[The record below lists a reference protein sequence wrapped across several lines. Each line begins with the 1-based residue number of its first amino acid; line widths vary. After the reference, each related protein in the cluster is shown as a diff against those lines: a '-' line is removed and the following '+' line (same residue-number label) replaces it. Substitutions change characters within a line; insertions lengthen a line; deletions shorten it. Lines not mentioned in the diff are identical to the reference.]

1 MSTSYCSQRV
11 IACSNPT
18 KQMKEIATKK
28 LGSIIPNMSS
38 TIEAAMKRQKID
50 NDKDVNH
57 DGDLLLCELLAT
69 CNLSPHLIEQDS
81 FKRYVKYLQA

>member
-1 MSTSYCSQRV
+1 MSTLN
-11 IACSNPT
+11 AT
-18 KQMKEIATKK
+18 IATKV
-28 LGSIIPNMSS
+28 S
-38 TIEAAMKRQKID
+38 RD
-50 NDKDVNH
+50 NDKDINH